1 MVLLTN
7 NNNCLTAAVPSRNVT
22 DDIKATVE
30 IINRDL
36 ASVALVEEIREKAGD
51 SEEPCY
57 EVVSIPGKGRGMIA
71 TKKLYPGDIVISET
85 PMIIVPDKV
94 FDDAERMEG
103 FLERKINAMNQ
114 EDRTRFMDMAYC
126 RTVDSNQFDEY
137 QYSGIFYTNAM
148 NYAGD
153 AALCPDIA
161 RANHSCR
168 PNAEFICRPDLG
180 KMLLVVMY
188 VVEPGQEININYMP
202 MTEEGTDS
210 RDVRQAFLRK
220 WYGFQCL
227 CSACTLAV
235 FYLEFNI
242 LCSTF
247 IFYSG

>member
-7 NNNCLTAAVPSRNVT
+7 NNNNPARNVT
-22 DDIKATVE
+22 DDIEATVE

-36 ASVALVEEIREKAGD
+36 ASVALVEEIKEKAVE

-71 TKKLYPGDIVISET
+71 TKKLYPGDIVLSET

-94 FDDAERMEG
+94 FNDAERMES
-103 FLERKINAMNQ
+103 FLERKINKMSQ
-114 EDRTRFMDMAYC
+114 EDRTRFMDMADC
-126 RTVDSNQFDEY
+126 RTVGSDQFDEY
-137 QYSGIFYTNAM
+137 LYSGIFYTNAM

-180 KMLLVVMY
+180 KMMLVVMY
-188 VVEPGQEININYMP
+188 VVEPGQEININYMA
-202 MTEEGTDS
+202 MSDEGTDS
-210 RDVRQAFLRK
+210 RDIRQAFLRK

-227 CSACTLAV
+227 CSACTLTV
-235 FYLEFNI
+235 KNI
-242 LCSTF
+242 MH
-247 IFYSG
+247 